1 MLASPLLIKMAAYI
15 FIPTKTSP
23 QHHHKMATDNID
35 TLLQRYLVLL
45 DEYSTLRAELS
56 HLQKLVFQD
65 LARANF
71 SAERGLRYGQDQYDE
86 RMQATRRVA
95 ISGEKTPSFQIST
108 YEEPE
113 ESVADEVETEE
124 GAEKKKPT
132 KRSRDPL
139 RWFGVLTPQALRN
152 AQASSVKAVQD
163 IIPRLVSVNS
173 EMVEVEIEVRRARK
187 KRAKAEKEQGVSEGI
202 TA

>member
-1 MLASPLLIKMAAYI
+1 
-15 FIPTKTSP
+15 
-23 QHHHKMATDNID
+23 MATDNID

-45 DEYSTLRAELS
+45 DEYSTLRTELS
-56 HLQKLVFQD
+56 HLQKLIFQD

-95 ISGEKTPSFQIST
+95 ISGEKAPTFNIST

-113 ESVADEVETEE
+113 EPVSDEAEAED
-124 GAEKKKPT
+124 GAEREKPVKKSK
-132 KRSRDPL
+132 DPL
-139 RWFGVLTPQALRN
+139 RWFGVLTPQALRS

-163 IIPRLVSVNS
+163 IIPRLVSVNA
-173 EMVEVEIEVRRARK
+173 EMMEVEIEVRRARK
-187 KRAKAEKEQGVSEGI
+187 KRAKAEKDQGTSEG
-202 TA
+202 TTV